1 MENNEKQKIDMA
13 LGGHLEHNGCAPG
26 MENNEKQ
33 KIDMAL
39 GGHLEH
45 NGCALGMENNE
56 KQQMDEALGGLLG
69 HVGRVLGEE
78 NNEKQQIDMALGGL
92 LEHNGCALGTENN
105 EKQKENVP
113 VIIIINNHKTPGGH
127 QGHVGRALGEE
138 KNEKQQ
144 TGVPDTNLP
153 NARINTDAG
162 SGGPPSIDVEDATA
176 PNEEITDLTAAAAAD
191 PPRRPPP
198 TSAKPPSKISA
209 KKKKKIARKKKK
221 KTPTD
226 YTAVPDLDPEALGAA
241 DFISSSLL
249 AFPAPQKILDDD
261 TRARAVTAISL
272 FNGVVW
278 FERSYYFKMMSAPPT
293 MEEATNWLASTA
305 ALDHISAFDLKQV
318 RGLGRAGTRTP
329 AQVKAA
335 HAYGQRLLDSIEPR
349 SITAFTDGASKG
361 NPGPC
366 GAGAYVYDNLA
377 SPWDQEDSAALGHG
391 TNNLGELWAIG
402 MAMQIAARRVSTHL
416 QHYDQFR
423 IFSDSQY
430 SIGILTQGW
439 KSRAHPKLAFKLRH
453 LFNNF
458 PIPIHIDRVGPC
470 SRWNRLQRARGRA
483 RGQRRQEKR

>member
-1 MENNEKQKIDMA
+1 
-13 LGGHLEHNGCAPG
+13 
-26 MENNEKQ
+26 
-33 KIDMAL
+33 
-39 GGHLEH
+39 
-45 NGCALGMENNE
+45 
-56 KQQMDEALGGLLG
+56 
-69 HVGRVLGEE
+69 
-78 NNEKQQIDMALGGL
+78 MALGGL

-127 QGHVGRALGEE
+127 QGHVGRAFGEE

-162 SGGPPSIDVEDATA
+162 SGGPPSTDVEDATA

-416 QHYDQFR
+416 QDYDQFR

-458 PIPIHIDRVGPC
+458 PIPIHIEWVPAHVGIDSNERADELADRGAKK
-470 SRWNRLQRARGRA
+470 SAKKGADINASADFERGDFQPIRN
-483 RGQRRQEKR
+483 G